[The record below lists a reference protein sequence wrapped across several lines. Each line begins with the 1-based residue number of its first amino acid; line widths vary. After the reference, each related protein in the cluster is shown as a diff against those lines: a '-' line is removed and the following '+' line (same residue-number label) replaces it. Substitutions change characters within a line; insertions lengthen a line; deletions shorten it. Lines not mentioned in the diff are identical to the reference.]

1 MVATEAERVFMRS
14 ITVMEVLCHIPRR
27 EHIAVVV
34 TTDKSVELLVV
45 ALSASLFELDFRFL
59 LFKKHF
65 LNVRNQ
71 RKSSSCGIGFQPGLY
86 KDLHLTVF
94 VVVTYDLTLDCDS
107 LVLEVDC
114 IPPQTKYLA
123 SSKTII
129 CCNVHYKFQ
138 FVALENLKQFIQ
150 LISIVEGSFV
160 PVSSRYYQLVHRVLW
175 YQFHFY
181 SVGECGMQCQIIL
194 LCGTALAATIQFV
207 VEIVLNVVMIDLS
220 KCEIRIMVS
229 ANDNQ

>member
-107 LVLEVDC
+107 LVGK
-114 IPPQTKYLA
+114 IWPTRT
-123 SSKTII
+123 S
-129 CCNVHYKFQ
+129 
-138 FVALENLKQFIQ
+138 
-150 LISIVEGSFV
+150 
-160 PVSSRYYQLVHRVLW
+160 
-175 YQFHFY
+175 
-181 SVGECGMQCQIIL
+181 
-194 LCGTALAATIQFV
+194 
-207 VEIVLNVVMIDLS
+207 
-220 KCEIRIMVS
+220 
-229 ANDNQ
+229 

>member
-1 MVATEAERVFMRS
+1 
-14 ITVMEVLCHIPRR
+14 MEVLFHIPRR

-107 LVLEVDC
+107 LVGK
-114 IPPQTKYLA
+114 IWPTRT
-123 SSKTII
+123 S
-129 CCNVHYKFQ
+129 
-138 FVALENLKQFIQ
+138 
-150 LISIVEGSFV
+150 
-160 PVSSRYYQLVHRVLW
+160 
-175 YQFHFY
+175 
-181 SVGECGMQCQIIL
+181 
-194 LCGTALAATIQFV
+194 
-207 VEIVLNVVMIDLS
+207 
-220 KCEIRIMVS
+220 
-229 ANDNQ
+229 